1 MSNESQAP
9 VENDSLDLEGPSEP
23 TPVVFIIGAGVVG
36 TTLAAKLTRAGVPV
50 AGLHGRKADLSDVG
64 SALAGVLGSTGNIPD
79 ILSESQVVIIS
90 VRDARIPEVAKRLA
104 DEKRLRP
111 DQVVLHTSG
120 NHPAAEMLSAVKNLV
135 RGVGTLHPLIA
146 VTDAPGTLEN
156 LADASFGIEGDPEAT
171 RMAQRLVRKMGG
183 RALAL
188 KADSMSLYHAAAVMA
203 SNYVVALADIARSLL
218 VTAGIPEAD
227 AASALV
233 PLMTSA
239 VRNVAEVGLPS
250 AMTGPAVRGDVGSI
264 ERHVSALES
273 KSPEMLDLYRRLG
286 REVLRI
292 ARQRVPDLDAK
303 AVEQMAAIFGGGG
316 ESKAAAAKPKKK

>member
-1 MSNESQAP
+1 MSNESQSP
-9 VENDSLDLEGPSEP
+9 ENESLDLDGPSEP

-50 AGLHGRKADLSDVG
+50 AGLHGRQADLSDAG
-64 SALAGVLGSTGNIPD
+64 SALAGVLGSTGEIPD
-79 ILSESQVVIIS
+79 ILSQSQVVIIS

-120 NHPAAEMLSAVKNLV
+120 NHPAAEMLAAVKKLV
-135 RGVGTLHPLIA
+135 KGVGTLHPLIA

-156 LADASFGIEGDPEAT
+156 LAGATFGIEGDEAAS
-171 RMAQRLVRKMGG
+171 RMAHRLVRKMGG
-183 RALAL
+183 RPL
-188 KADSMSLYHAAAVMA
+188 KLSAESMSLYHAAAVMA
-203 SNYVVALADIARSLL
+203 SNYVVALADIARALL
-218 VTAGIPEAD
+218 VASGVRESEALP
-227 AASALV
+227 ALV

-250 AMTGPAVRGDVGSI
+250 ALTGPAVRGDVGSI
-264 ERHVSALES
+264 ERHIAALES
-273 KSPEMLDLYRRLG
+273 KAPETLDLYRRLG

-292 ARQRVPDLDAK
+292 ARKRVPDLDAK
-303 AVEQMAAIFGGGG
+303 AVEQMAGIFGGNDD
-316 ESKAAAAKPKKK
+316 KAAAKPKKK

>member
-1 MSNESQAP
+1 MSNEST
-9 VENDSLDLEGPSEP
+9 ENESLPLDGPSEP

-64 SALAGVLGSTGNIPD
+64 SALAGVLGSTGKLPD

-90 VRDARIPEVAKRLA
+90 VRDARIPEVAKQLV

-111 DQVVLHTSG
+111 GQVVLHTSG
-120 NHPAAEMLSAVKNLV
+120 NHPAAEMLAAAKPHVK
-135 RGVGTLHPLIA
+135 GVGTLHPLIA

-156 LADASFGIEGDPEAT
+156 LAGAYFGIEGDDEAT
-171 RMAQRLVRKMGG
+171 RQARALVRKMGG
-183 RALAL
+183 RPLNLA
-188 KADSMSLYHAAAVMA
+188 AGSMSLYHAAAVMA

-218 VTAGIPEAD
+218 VAAGVPEAD
-227 AASALV
+227 AVPALV

-264 ERHVSALES
+264 ERHIATLQG
-273 KSPEMLDLYRRLG
+273 KAPETLDLYRRLG

-292 ARQRVPDLDAK
+292 ARKRVPDLDAA
-303 AVEQMAAIFGGGG
+303 AVDKMAKLFGG
-316 ESKAAAAKPKKK
+316 